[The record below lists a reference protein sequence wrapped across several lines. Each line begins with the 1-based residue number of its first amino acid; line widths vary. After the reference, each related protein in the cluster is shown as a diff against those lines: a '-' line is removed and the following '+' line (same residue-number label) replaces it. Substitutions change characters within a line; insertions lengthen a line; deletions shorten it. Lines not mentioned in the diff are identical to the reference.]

1 MIKSKILKL
10 VFFAVLF
17 PLFENNGWPAEWTY
31 FASSAARDSYYDK
44 SSIQKV
50 DDKIMSVR
58 TKQILNAKENIR
70 PFPGLKGMEKTSDT
84 LNLISYILKL
94 SEIDCLNKK
103 IKDSS
108 VFFYDERSSLIYS
121 SSKSEISKWDDI
133 ISNSVADKLSNI
145 ICGETAFNNP
155 IVDLKGAKPSVAE
168 QTVMASLDNNNDK
181 RPDQVNIKQEEIK
194 SIPEED
200 VRHVV
205 DKWLNSWRAGD
216 IETYRSCYDETFES
230 RKMKLNDWITYK
242 TNVRSKSININ
253 IEIDDLKILTDEDKA
268 TAVFTQIYSSSIL
281 KDKGKKTLELKK
293 AGNEWKIVREIM

>member
-10 VFFAVLF
+10 IFSVVLVT
-17 PLFENNGWPAEWTY
+17 LFENSGWPVEWVY

-58 TKQILNAKENIR
+58 TKQIVNAKENIT
-70 PFPGLKGMEKTSDT
+70 PFPGLKGKDKMSDT
-84 LNLISYILKL
+84 LNLISYILKS

-108 VFFYDERSSLIYS
+108 VFCYDERSSLIYS

-145 ICGETAFNNP
+145 ICGETAFNNQ
-155 IVDLKGAKPSVAE
+155 IVHLKEAKPSVAE
-168 QTVMASLDNNNDK
+168 QTVVASLDNNDK
-181 RPDQVNIKQEEIK
+181 KPDQVNIKQEEIK
-194 SIPEED
+194 SIPAED
-200 VRHVV
+200 VRNVV
-205 DKWLNSWRAGD
+205 DKWLNSWRSGD
-216 IETYRSCYDETFES
+216 METYRSVYDESFES

-242 TNVRSKSININ
+242 TNVRNKSKNIS
-253 IEIDDLKILTDEDKA
+253 IEIDDLKISTGEDKA
-268 TAVFTQIYSSSIL
+268 TAVFTQIYSSSII
-281 KDKGKKTLELKK
+281 KDKGKKILELKK
-293 AGNEWKIVREIM
+293 TGNDWKIVREIM